1 MKIVNDRVLQAF
13 VNIINDLF
21 AKKSEVN
28 NTTSAIKGKMNAT
41 ESAVLSLS
49 GMVVTPDFYTLP
61 LLCGQPMILFGEGT
75 PQESVV
81 PKNWKQYDAMT
92 DEGYNWNGKPS
103 AIGQQYI
110 NLSASTNGRYI
121 AVDKENGT
129 LIWENF

>member
-1 MKIVNDRVLQAF
+1 MKIVNEKTLQAL
-13 VNIINDLF
+13 VSIISDMF
-21 AKKSEVN
+21 ARKSDVN
-28 NTTSAIKGKMNAT
+28 NTTSSLDDRMNAT
-41 ESAVLSLS
+41 ESEVVSLS
-49 GMVVTPDFYTLP
+49 GMVGTPDYSTLP

-121 AVDKENGT
+121 AVDKEDGT
-129 LIWENF
+129 LIWKNY